1 MLADVLFA
9 MNATD
14 DHGIV
19 DVVLNISS
27 MGDIFDAAQQLSQVN
42 EAMKSSLEATKLTQR
57 DLEERQIDHENTAA
71 ALVAVQQELLQ
82 KTAAL
87 DSRKRAKEVLA
98 SATQDSE
105 NEYRTLMSEIR
116 SEQQDIVNQVAQL
129 QDEVQR
135 KLDASGDV
143 LLGETAF
150 SWPVHHARVTTLFHD
165 PTFPFTHIVGP
176 HAGMDLA
183 VPQGTAIET
192 AAPGYVARVYKGQ
205 DYGYYVMIIHANGF
219 ATLYAHMSR
228 IDVEVD
234 QYVGRGQVIGLTG
247 GRPGTSGAGFST
259 GPHLHFE
266 VRLNGIPVNPL
277 AYLDLDQL

>member
-1 MLADVLFA
+1 
-9 MNATD
+9 
-14 DHGIV
+14 
-19 DVVLNISS
+19 
-27 MGDIFDAAQQLSQVN
+27 
-42 EAMKSSLEATKLTQR
+42 
-57 DLEERQIDHENTAA
+57 
-71 ALVAVQQELLQ
+71 
-82 KTAAL
+82 
-87 DSRKRAKEVLA
+87 
-98 SATQDSE
+98 
-105 NEYRTLMSEIR
+105 
-116 SEQQDIVNQVAQL
+116 
-129 QDEVQR
+129 
-135 KLDASGDV
+135 
-143 LLGETAF
+143 
-150 SWPVHHARVTTLFHD
+150 
-165 PTFPFTHIVGP
+165 
-176 HAGMDLA
+176 MDLA
-183 VPQGTAIET
+183 GPQGTAIET